1 MTNTQFY
8 LNEIKNV
15 IDTVE
20 DLQYEPIDRK
30 YQTVQI
36 VLTLSGY
43 LVLATSA
50 LLFLLL
56 DNCLWFFLAEGI
68 ILIAMSI
75 NFIIVRKAWI
85 FKGFALREY
94 DISYRSGIIFPVI
107 TTIPYN
113 RMQQVS
119 VKQNPVSKFFNLY
132 SVEVV
137 NGAQAMSSLTIP
149 GLTEERANQIKNIVI
164 DRLRHE
170 QD

>member
-43 LVLATSA
+43 LVLAASA

-94 DISYRSGIIFPVI
+94 DISYRSGIIFPII

>member
-30 YQTVQI
+30 YQIVQI

-50 LLFLLL
+50 LLLLLL

-94 DISYRSGIIFPVI
+94 DISYRSGIIFPII

>member
-50 LLFLLL
+50 LLLLLL

-94 DISYRSGIIFPVI
+94 DISYRSGIIFPII

>member
-30 YQTVQI
+30 YQIVQI

-94 DISYRSGIIFPVI
+94 DISYRSGIIFPII